1 VHTRQLSEV
10 IMPPNLPDNLLR
22 YFAAQNSHDAEG
34 MTACFAPD
42 AEVRD
47 EGHTYVGRD
56 AIRKWKVETIAKY
69 GISIEPLTTTDQG
82 SSLTVVA
89 RVTGNFPGS
98 PAELTYDFVV
108 DGSGLIR
115 RLAIR

>member
-1 VHTRQLSEV
+1 ML
-10 IMPPNLPDNLLR
+10 PNLPDNLLR
-22 YFAAQNSHDAEG
+22 YFDAQNDHDADR
-34 MTACFAPD
+34 MTACFAPE

-69 GISIEPLTTTDQG
+69 GISIEPLSATDG
-82 SSLTVVA
+82 VGTLTLVA

-98 PAELTYDFVV
+98 PANLTYDFVF

-115 RLAIR
+115 RLAIH

>member
-1 VHTRQLSEV
+1 
-10 IMPPNLPDNLLR
+10 MPPRLPDTLRR
-22 YFAAQNSHDAEG
+22 YFAAQNSHDADG
-34 MTACFAPD
+34 MTARFAPE

-56 AIRKWKVETIAKY
+56 AIRKWKVETIGKY
-69 GISIEPLTTTDQG
+69 GISIEPLTAAEHCG
-82 SSLTVVA
+82 SLTVVA

-98 PAELTYDFVV
+98 PANLTYDFVL

-115 RLAIR
+115 RLAIH